1 MCAFILSGWRK
12 WSVNDVFF
20 CHVPSSMGVVGGW
33 KVSIVL
39 LSCHPLTMNG
49 RDSIRPA
56 CCRRIGRC

>member
-1 MCAFILSGWRK
+1 M
-12 WSVNDVFF
+12 NDSFF
-20 CHVPSSMGVVGGW
+20 CHVPSTMGWGGGW

>member
-1 MCAFILSGWRK
+1 M
-12 WSVNDVFF
+12 NDAFF

-49 RDSIRPA
+49 RDSICPA
-56 CCRRIGRC
+56 CCRFFEWC